1 MRLLIVLMALALPAA
16 AQENAPTRKKPV
28 PVAKAHKKP
37 SAEQIRRF
45 NELEKKRQRAAPE
58 RTRETN

>member
-1 MRLLIVLMALALPAA
+1 VRLLVLLMVLALPAA
-16 AQENAPTRKKPV
+16 AQDDKAPARKKPV

-45 NELEKKRQRAAPE
+45 NELEKKRQRE
-58 RTRETN
+58 VK